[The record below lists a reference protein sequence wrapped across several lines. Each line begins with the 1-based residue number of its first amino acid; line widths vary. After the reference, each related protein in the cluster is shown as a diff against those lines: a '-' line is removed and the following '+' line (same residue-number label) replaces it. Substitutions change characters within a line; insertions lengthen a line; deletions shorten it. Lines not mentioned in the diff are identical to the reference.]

1 MAGAKIYNLQE
12 SLVSVRMGNEQQMRR
27 GILKTTFIKAFGN
40 IRTTKPTDTFLI
52 ISKRLKNPI
61 L

>member
-1 MAGAKIYNLQE
+1 MIQEYADESTNVLEIGAG
-12 SLVSVRMGNEQQMRR
+12 MGENTEFL
-27 GILKTTFIKAFGN
+27 ILKTTFIKAFGN
-40 IRTTKPTDTFLI
+40 IRTTKPTDTFLT